1 MAKASPGLMQKRL
14 DMPGIFRQKLQIME
28 PIGKLDAFTE
38 DVMRPG
44 LGWRCSP
51 EKVPVK
57 PRACPQQTAAVEKG
71 PLEWR
76 GQGCCPQGLCRPS
89 PHQSELLDGQ
99 QGG

>member
-1 MAKASPGLMQKRL
+1 MAKASPGLRQKRL
-14 DMPGIFRQKLQIME
+14 DMPGIFRQKLQVME
-28 PIGKLDAFTE
+28 LIGKLGADAE
-38 DVMRPG
+38 DVTRPG

-57 PRACPQQTAAVEKG
+57 PHACLQQKVAVENG

-76 GQGCCPQGLCRPS
+76 GQGCCPRGLCRPS